1 VTRVERRTLDELR
14 RASAYLGWEAP
25 KAMRRTGMMRD
36 FPVIYGEQ
44 PDCEVDTDDEFYFMG
59 RKFVATDSLAGAA
72 PGSSTFAYQED
83 VDRIV
88 KFVREARRQA
98 DIVVVAL
105 HDQSL
110 GLDGQVHDYITT
122 AAHAALDAGAD
133 IWVNTGG
140 LQRGIE
146 IRNGKVILHGL
157 PMLFLQ
163 NNQVTR
169 MPSSSYAYWG
179 LPPDSTVADLLD
191 ERTRRAQP
199 TADGPRQAPVYPL
212 MPAALYS
219 VHFDS
224 DNRAREVRV
233 QPFGLDRSAPKYRA
247 DLPVWPSEEDAA
259 ETVQRTVELS
269 KHYGTTVEDENGVAV
284 VKID

>member
-1 VTRVERRTLDELR
+1 
-14 RASAYLGWEAP
+14 
-25 KAMRRTGMMRD
+25 
-36 FPVIYGEQ
+36 
-44 PDCEVDTDDEFYFMG
+44 
-59 RKFVATDSLAGAA
+59 
-72 PGSSTFAYQED
+72 
-83 VDRIV
+83 
-88 KFVREARRQA
+88 
-98 DIVVVAL
+98 
-105 HDQSL
+105 
-110 GLDGQVHDYITT
+110 
-122 AAHAALDAGAD
+122 
-133 IWVNTGG
+133 
-140 LQRGIE
+140 
-146 IRNGKVILHGL
+146 
-157 PMLFLQ
+157 
-163 NNQVTR
+163 